1 MRADKATQT
10 GRILILPPR
19 SDASGRPL
27 RSWKA
32 PRTRSLERLRY
43 VAHAFQ
49 RAGSG
54 GFPAASWGGTVKM
67 RPADRFSRF
76 NDLPIQPLEEF
87 AVEACNRST
96 GRGEV
101 VTC

>member
-1 MRADKATQT
+1 M
-10 GRILILPPR
+10 ILPPR

-43 VAHAFQ
+43 VAHAFL

-54 GFPAASWGGTVKM
+54 GFPAARGWYYQDA
-67 RPADRFSRF
+67 PDRVFRVRSR
-76 NDLPIQPLEEF
+76 LERGQG
-87 AVEACNRST
+87 CPRSCFLVSCAHPD
-96 GRGEV
+96 EV
-101 VTC
+101 VTLLREESDARRF